1 MFDAIGGYEH
11 VASRWWQTACA
22 IMTVATIIF
31 GVLWWNW
38 DMRIL
43 VLLYWV
49 ENLFLGVF
57 QIVKI
62 ACSRSVSHT
71 PGVSWLLRGFMIL
84 FFMVHY
90 GGFCGGHGLF
100 LLMISG
106 NGGPRVLSEMSFA
119 WGPLV
124 FLDLLRV
131 VTIQIWHVI
140 PSSAWF
146 SVAGIALGR
155 LVEVIRERDR
165 WLQQSPKQLMQ
176 EPYKHIIVVHIAII
190 VGMFFAMI
198 LKNPM
203 PVLGLIVIG
212 KFVIDLREIWQS
224 RPPSSV
230 TMQESVRS

>member
-1 MFDAIGGYEH
+1 VFDAIRVNEH

-22 IMTVATIIF
+22 IMTVATIIV

-49 ENLFLGVF
+49 ENLFLGIL

-62 ACSRSVSHT
+62 AFSRSVSHSSSL
-71 PGVSWLLRGFMIL
+71 SWLLRGFIIL

-100 LLMISG
+100 LLIISG

-131 VTIQIWHVI
+131 VTIQIWQVI

-146 SVAGIALGR
+146 SIAGIALGR

-165 WLQQSPKQLMQ
+165 WLEQSPKDLMQ

-190 VGMFFAMI
+190 IGMFFAMI

-212 KFVIDLREIWQS
+212 KFMIDLREIWQS
-224 RPPSSV
+224 RPTRAVAMRESSL
-230 TMQESVRS
+230 S

>member
-1 MFDAIGGYEH
+1 MFDAIRVNEH

-22 IMTVATIIF
+22 IMTVATIIV

-49 ENLFLGVF
+49 ENLFLGIL

-62 ACSRSVSHT
+62 AFSRSVSHSSSL
-71 PGVSWLLRGFMIL
+71 SWLLRGFIIL

-100 LLMISG
+100 LLIISG

-131 VTIQIWHVI
+131 VTIQIWQVI

-146 SVAGIALGR
+146 SIAGIALGR

-165 WLQQSPKQLMQ
+165 WLEQSPKDLMQ

-190 VGMFFAMI
+190 IGMFFAMI

-212 KFVIDLREIWQS
+212 KFMIDLREIWQS
-224 RPPSSV
+224 RPTRAVAMRESSL
-230 TMQESVRS
+230 S